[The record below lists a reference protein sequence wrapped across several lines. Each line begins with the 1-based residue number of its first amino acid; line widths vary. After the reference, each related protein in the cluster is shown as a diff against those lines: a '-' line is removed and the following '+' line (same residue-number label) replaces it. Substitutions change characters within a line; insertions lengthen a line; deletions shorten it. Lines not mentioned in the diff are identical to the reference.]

1 MTTCN
6 LLRKTTRLEISN
18 QKLTTIRIL
27 NQNFTCRK
35 WNQKFYKVSYSK
47 SKFWQYDRLWNE
59 ILQRVRF
66 RNKSF
71 TTFSKLFMMW
81 QILGEKFY
89 NDLIFLDQSCTRCQN
104 SIQHFHSVWIL
115 EPIYTR
121 FRFRI
126 NTTTRREILKQN
138 LHNDVPFWIKSLTSL
153 SGREWRNYIVSNF
166 WIKKFTLCQLVKGM
180 SDFKFSIKSL

>member
-6 LLRKTTRLEISN
+6 LLKKTTKFEISN
-18 QKLTTIRIL
+18 QKLTKIRIL
-27 NQNFTCRK
+27 NQIFSCRK

-47 SKFWQYDRLWNE
+47 SKFWQCDRLWNE

-66 RNKSF
+66 RNKSL

-89 NDLIFLDQSCTRCQN
+89 NGMIFLDQSFTRCQK
-104 SIQHFHSVWIL
+104 SIQHFPSVWVL
-115 EPIYTR
+115 EPIYTQS

-138 LHNDVPFWIKSLTSL
+138 IHNDVPFWIKNLTIL
-153 SGREWRNYIVSNF
+153 SGPDQKIFHVLSNVFTMFQLLKGRSDFGF
-166 WIKKFTLCQLVKGM
+166 WIKVF
-180 SDFKFSIKSL
+180 